1 MGMKLKKHTALLL
14 AASMALMTACGGAQ
28 ETDSTQK
35 TASEVEEAGQGAAQ
49 NMEQDGAD
57 TEAEESGEVLYALP
71 TEPEEAA
78 VYVEPIE
85 NLPEDFIRGV
95 DISSVLVEENS
106 GVVYYNEAGEE
117 QDIFQT
123 LAENGVNYIRV
134 RVWNDPYDENG
145 NGYGGGN
152 NDTATAAEIG
162 RRAAQYGMKLCV
174 DFHYSDFWADPSKQ
188 MCPKAWEDMA
198 IEEKSEALYQY
209 TRESLQEILEAGADV
224 GMVQIGNE
232 INYGM
237 SGETDWTKRRQLLQ
251 AGSKAV
257 REVSQESDRDIRIAV
272 HFTDVSDTEGILQIA
287 QKLQDKEI
295 DYDIFAVSYYP
306 FWHGTMENLTEVLK
320 QISEEYGKEVMVAE
334 NSYPY
339 TTGDGDGNA
348 NSIGEEDILPE
359 YPASVQGQTH
369 EIRDVCAAVAAVGE
383 AGIGYFYWEP
393 AWIPVNVYEESADNA
408 AQVLADNKEAW
419 ESKGAGWASSYAA
432 GYDPKDAGQYYG
444 GSSWDNQALFD
455 YEGHPLASLQVFKYL
470 KCGTITETVIDHV
483 QPIEINVDLGGE
495 VVIPEQV
502 PVICNDRSVEE
513 HTVIWDKEA
522 IAAIDTDKGG
532 TFVVTGFVLQE
543 AEDGQMEVPVTLTVK
558 VCRQNL
564 LSNSSFEEKDTSMWK
579 ITGNGTDFQNK
590 TADAYSGDYALHFWS
605 NDAVSFTAEQTV
617 TGLEPGTYEFGFYL
631 QGGDAGDEAQM
642 YAYADNG
649 TDCLQTETGVAGWAN
664 WQNPVVTG
672 IQVGKEGTLTIGAS
686 VTCVAK
692 GWGTLDDFYLYRI
705 DE

>member
-1 MGMKLKKHTALLL
+1 MKLKKYTALLL
-14 AASMALMTACGGAQ
+14 AASMALLTACGSVQ
-28 ETDSTQK
+28 EADSTQE
-35 TASEVEEAGQGAAQ
+35 TASEESGQAASQ
-49 NMEQDGAD
+49 DMEQEGPDA
-57 TEAEESGEVLYALP
+57 TAGEGTGVVYALP
-71 TEPEEAA
+71 TEPEEAT

-85 NLPEDFIRGV
+85 NLQEGFIRGV

-106 GVVYYNEAGEE
+106 GVIYYNEAGEE

-152 NDTATAAEIG
+152 NDTAAASEIG

-188 MCPKAWEDMA
+188 MCPKAWENMA

-209 TRESLQEILEAGADV
+209 TRESLQEILDAGADV

-257 REVSQESDRDIRIAV
+257 REISEESGRDIRIAV
-272 HFTDVSDTEGILQIA
+272 HFTDISDTEGILQIA

-320 QISEEYGKEVMVAE
+320 KISEEYGKEVMVAE

-393 AWIPVNVYEESADNA
+393 AWIPVNVYEESAENA
-408 AQVLADNKEAW
+408 AQILADNKEAW
-419 ESKGAGWASSYAA
+419 ESKGSGWASSYAS

-455 YEGHPLASLQVFKYL
+455 YEGHPLASLHVFKYL
-470 KCGTITETVIDHV
+470 QCGTIVETVIDHV

-502 PVICNDRSVEE
+502 PVVCNDRSVEE
-513 HTVIWDKEA
+513 HTVIWDEEA
-522 IAAIDTDKGG
+522 IAAIDTDQGG
-532 TFVVTGFVLQE
+532 TFVVTGFILQE
-543 AEDGQMEVPVTLTVK
+543 VEDGQMEVPVTVTVK

-564 LSNSSFEEKDTSMWK
+564 LPNSSFEEKDTSMWK

-590 TADAYSGDYALHFWS
+590 AADAYNGDYALHFWS
-605 NDAVSFTAEQTV
+605 NDEVSFTAEQTV

-631 QGGDAGDEAQM
+631 QGGDAGDDAQM

-649 TDCLQTETGVAGWAN
+649 TDCLKTTTGVDGWVN

-672 IQVGKEGTLTIGAS
+672 ITVGEDGTLTVGAS
-686 VTCVAK
+686 VTCAAK

>member
-1 MGMKLKKHTALLL
+1 MKLKKYTALLL
-14 AASMALMTACGGAQ
+14 AASMALLTACGSVQ
-28 ETDSTQK
+28 EADSIQK
-35 TASEVEEAGQGAAQ
+35 TASEESGQAASQ
-49 NMEQDGAD
+49 DMEQEETDTD
-57 TEAEESGEVLYALP
+57 TEERGVVLYALP

-106 GVVYYNEAGEE
+106 GVEYYNEAGEE

-152 NDTATAAEIG
+152 NDTAAAAEIG

-188 MCPKAWEDMA
+188 MCPKAWENMV
-198 IEEKSEALYQY
+198 IEEKFEALYQY
-209 TRESLQEILEAGADV
+209 TRESLQEILDAGADV

-257 REVSQESDRDIRIAV
+257 REISEESGRDIRIAV
-272 HFTDVSDTEGILQIA
+272 HFTDISDTEGILQIA

-295 DYDIFAVSYYP
+295 DYDIFAVSYYT

-320 QISEEYGKEVMVAE
+320 QISEKYGKEVMVAE

-383 AGIGYFYWEP
+383 TGIGYFYWEP
-393 AWIPVNVYEESADNA
+393 AWIPVNVYEESAENA
-408 AQVLADNKEAW
+408 AQILADNKEAW
-419 ESKGAGWASSYAA
+419 ESKGSGWASSYAS

-470 KCGTITETVIDHV
+470 QCGTIVETVIDHV

-495 VVIPEQV
+495 VVIPERV

-513 HTVIWDKEA
+513 HTVIWDEEA

-543 AEDGQMEVPVTLTVK
+543 VEDGQMEVPVTVTVK

-590 TADAYSGDYALHFWS
+590 AADAYSGDYALHFWS
-605 NDAVSFTAEQTV
+605 NDEVSFTAEQTV

-649 TDCLQTETGVAGWAN
+649 TDCLQTVTGVDGWVN
-664 WQNPVVTG
+664 WQNPVVAG
-672 IQVGKEGTLTIGAS
+672 ITVGEDGTLTVGAS
-686 VTCVAK
+686 VTCAAK

>member
-35 TASEVEEAGQGAAQ
+35 TASEVEEAGQGAAH
-49 NMEQDGAD
+49 NTEQDRTD

-85 NLPEDFIRGV
+85 NLPKDFIRGV

-209 TRESLQEILEAGADV
+209 TRESLQEILEEGADV

-369 EIRDVCAAVAAVGE
+369 EIRDVCAAVAAVGK

-470 KCGTITETVIDHV
+470 QCGTITETVIDHV

-495 VVIPEQV
+495 VVIPVQV

-513 HTVIWDKEA
+513 HTVIWDEKA

-543 AEDGQMEVPVTLTVK
+543 VEDGQMEVPVTLTVK

-590 TADAYSGDYALHFWS
+590 AADAYSGDYALHFWS

-649 TDCLQTETGVAGWAN
+649 TDCLAKVTGVDGWVN
-664 WQNPVVTG
+664 WQNPVVEG
-672 IQVGKEGTLTIGAS
+672 ITVGEDGTLTVGAS
-686 VTCVAK
+686 VTCAAK

>member
-1 MGMKLKKHTALLL
+1 MKLKKHTALLL

-49 NMEQDGAD
+49 NMEQDRTD

-237 SGETDWTKRRQLLQ
+237 SGETDWTK
-251 AGSKAV
+251 
-257 REVSQESDRDIRIAV
+257 
-272 HFTDVSDTEGILQIA
+272 
-287 QKLQDKEI
+287 
-295 DYDIFAVSYYP
+295 
-306 FWHGTMENLTEVLK
+306 
-320 QISEEYGKEVMVAE
+320 
-334 NSYPY
+334 
-339 TTGDGDGNA
+339 
-348 NSIGEEDILPE
+348 
-359 YPASVQGQTH
+359 
-369 EIRDVCAAVAAVGE
+369 
-383 AGIGYFYWEP
+383 
-393 AWIPVNVYEESADNA
+393 
-408 AQVLADNKEAW
+408 
-419 ESKGAGWASSYAA
+419 
-432 GYDPKDAGQYYG
+432 
-444 GSSWDNQALFD
+444 
-455 YEGHPLASLQVFKYL
+455 
-470 KCGTITETVIDHV
+470 
-483 QPIEINVDLGGE
+483 
-495 VVIPEQV
+495 
-502 PVICNDRSVEE
+502 
-513 HTVIWDKEA
+513 
-522 IAAIDTDKGG
+522 
-532 TFVVTGFVLQE
+532 
-543 AEDGQMEVPVTLTVK
+543 
-558 VCRQNL
+558 
-564 LSNSSFEEKDTSMWK
+564 
-579 ITGNGTDFQNK
+579 
-590 TADAYSGDYALHFWS
+590 
-605 NDAVSFTAEQTV
+605 
-617 TGLEPGTYEFGFYL
+617 
-631 QGGDAGDEAQM
+631 
-642 YAYADNG
+642 
-649 TDCLQTETGVAGWAN
+649 
-664 WQNPVVTG
+664 
-672 IQVGKEGTLTIGAS
+672 
-686 VTCVAK
+686 
-692 GWGTLDDFYLYRI
+692 
-705 DE
+705 

>member
-1 MGMKLKKHTALLL
+1 MKLKKHTALLL
-14 AASMALMTACGGAQ
+14 AATMALMTACGGAQ
-28 ETDSTQK
+28 ETDSAQK

-49 NMEQDGAD
+49 NMEQDRTD
-57 TEAEESGEVLYALP
+57 TEAEKSGEVLYALP

-369 EIRDVCAAVAAVGE
+369 EIRDVCAAVAAVGK

-470 KCGTITETVIDHV
+470 QCGTITETVIDHV

-513 HTVIWDKEA
+513 HTVIWDEEA

-532 TFVVTGFVLQE
+532 TFVVAGFVLQE
-543 AEDGQMEVPVTLTVK
+543 VEDGQMEVPVTLTVK

-564 LSNSSFEEKDTSMWK
+564 LSNSSFEEKDTSVWK

-590 TADAYSGDYALHFWS
+590 AADAYSGDYALHFWS

-631 QGGDAGDEAQM
+631 QGGDVGDEAQM

-649 TDCLQTETGVAGWAN
+649 TDCLAKVTGVDGWLN
-664 WQNPVVTG
+664 WQNPVVEG
-672 IQVGKEGTLTIGAS
+672 ITVGEDGTLTVGAS
-686 VTCVAK
+686 VTCAAK